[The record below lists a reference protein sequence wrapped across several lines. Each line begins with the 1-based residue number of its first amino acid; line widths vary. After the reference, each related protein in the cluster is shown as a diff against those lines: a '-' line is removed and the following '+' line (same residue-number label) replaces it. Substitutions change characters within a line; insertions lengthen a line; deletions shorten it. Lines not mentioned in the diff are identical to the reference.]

1 MNGLL
6 DGILTAA
13 EVRQSP
19 ARREFVVPDVASLSD
34 GREPGVM
41 ADPERHAPKLAR
53 MRTASGRPKLCL
65 YAMFLFVYA
74 LRPSSA
80 VSANDESPA
89 LIVGGAV
96 FTLSHLL
103 GRELADSSSYRPDC
117 IAMEQ

>member
-1 MNGLL
+1 
-6 DGILTAA
+6 
-13 EVRQSP
+13 
-19 ARREFVVPDVASLSD
+19 
-34 GREPGVM
+34 
-41 ADPERHAPKLAR
+41 
-53 MRTASGRPKLCL
+53 
-65 YAMFLFVYA
+65 MFLFVYA